1 MFGASDKLIW
11 VMLSA
16 VLQVIPGHWQRCE
29 VLLLWLLHHL
39 LSSRAMASDS
49 NGDGYAAVTVVAK
62 ERRMVAHSPPRITEM
77 VKDEAMFNLVRI

>member
-1 MFGASDKLIW
+1 MLGASDKLIW

-62 ERRMVAHSPPRITEM
+62 ERMVAHSTPRITEM
-77 VKDEAMFNLVRI
+77 VKDEAIV